1 MVLCVGRCVKLLLPV
16 IQTRWS
22 STFSGL
28 KMKVNSILKYED
40 ENLLGVLLKK
50 ACNKIAVLFG
60 RKDYKFIDRCD
71 WV

>member
-1 MVLCVGRCVKLLLPV
+1 MGLSVSRCVKLFLLA

-28 KMKVNSILKYED
+28 KMHVNSILKYEA
-40 ENLLGVLLKK
+40 EKLLGVCLKK

-60 RKDYKFIDRCD
+60 RKGYKFMDGCD
-71 WV
+71 

>member
-1 MVLCVGRCVKLLLPV
+1 M
-16 IQTRWS
+16 Q
-22 STFSGL
+22 
-28 KMKVNSILKYED
+28 VNSILKYED

-71 WV
+71 WVWSMKTEDAVDDLQDGLLFD